1 MSNESYILT
10 LDSMIASKEAIIER
24 LDKAIAEKT
33 RKANSIKEEVQGSE
47 QVFITTLRQQREISN
62 KEVGQVRKQVDDFKR
77 STKLFI
83 DDLTQKDKELQSR
96 EARLEGEKKEL
107 VVLRAQA
114 DRDKASAEALIEEAM
129 ELMQKA
135 TFVEKTATLT
145 DEQVTAKLEHAKE
158 VSQKL
163 ASRIKEWMTFEKER
177 STLLDERQKRLDLEL
192 GMAVVEKNGYL
203 KAKQEILKERKAI
216 ESQWQQLLSAKKFLD
231 GERSKPCPTC
241 TLRK

>member
-1 MSNESYILT
+1 
-10 LDSMIASKEAIIER
+10 MIASKEAIIER

-47 QVFITTLRQQREISN
+47 NVFVATLRQQREISN

-77 STKLFI
+77 STRLFM

-96 EARLEGEKKEL
+96 EVRLEVERKEL
-107 VVLRAQA
+107 EALRVQA
-114 DRDKASAEALIEEAM
+114 DRNKASAEVLIEEAM

-163 ASRIKEWMTFEKER
+163 AKRIKEWMTFEKER

-216 ESQWQQLLSAKKFLD
+216 ESQWQQLLSAKNFLD

>member
-1 MSNESYILT
+1 MSNESYVLT

-47 QVFITTLRQQREISN
+47 NVFVATLRQQREISN

-77 STKLFI
+77 STRLFM

-96 EARLEGEKKEL
+96 EVRLEVERKEL
-107 VVLRAQA
+107 EALRVQA
-114 DRDKASAEALIEEAM
+114 DRNKASAEVLIEEAM

-163 ASRIKEWMTFEKER
+163 AKRIKEWMTFEKER

-216 ESQWQQLLSAKKFLD
+216 ESQWQQLLSAKNFLD